1 MYVLLFYIKKIEKC
15 NIYNNIYNV
24 LMTENSRIELYNNL
38 ANDLAKTFIGD
49 GQSIKIERDNNLNIT
64 EPFSIIT
71 ANCNNRILNYY
82 NGKPIYA
89 NWFLDDTK
97 VRQTG
102 KISTCYS
109 IFKNAMC
116 CIMKEKL
123 GENHNIYI
131 KIGVKNKKEHIYCIS
146 FYHYRNKKAIQK

>member
-1 MYVLLFYIKKIEKC
+1 
-15 NIYNNIYNV
+15 
-24 LMTENSRIELYNNL
+24 MTENSRIELYNKL
-38 ANDLAKTFIGD
+38 ANDLVETFIGNGED
-49 GQSIKIERDNNLNIT
+49 IKRYRDNNLNIT

-71 ANCNNRILNYY
+71 ANCDNRILSYY
-82 NGKPIYA
+82 NGKPIYT

-109 IFKNAMC
+109 IFKNAFC
-116 CIMKEKL
+116 CSLKEKL

-131 KIGVKNKKEHIYCIS
+131 KIGVKNKQKHIYCIS
-146 FYHYRNKKAIQK
+146 FYHYHNKKV